1 MEHIVLM
8 SKGGKEKEGKK
19 TWYWVGINTYRT
31 AKLTRSTYQQL
42 DPLTN
47 NKLYVLTVDWSYI

>member
-8 SKGGKEKEGKK
+8 SKGGEEKEEGKK
-19 TWYWVGINTYRT
+19 TWYWVRINTYRT
-31 AKLTRSTYQQL
+31 AKLLHL

>member
-31 AKLTRSTYQQL
+31 AKLLHL